1 MEKNTKKEKP
11 ANKKIKD
18 GPKKDE
24 TNFKGLN
31 DLFENNLKL
40 YDNFTKGI
48 LGTQNPF
55 KNNLKLYDNF
65 IKGTLGNQKPKEDSG
80 KQDFKPQDLYELI
93 SPTTDRIFESLNAF
107 SGKVHKDPKLLF
119 ENLHIWMEDIVK
131 LNYYFISKTSNQKV
145 NPVIKPNIS
154 DQRFSSKE
162 WSENLFFDFIKQF
175 YLITTTLLENLVEKG
190 TFDDPRQKDYFK
202 FYIKQMCAALSPS
215 NFVFTNPDILAKTI
229 KEGGQNLIK
238 GYENYRKDNLKH
250 PNKFYISQTKFDD
263 FEIGKNMAT
272 TKGKVIYKNNIFEL
286 IHYNSDTEKQFE
298 IPLLVIP
305 PFINRY
311 YIMDINKE
319 KSLVKF
325 LVENKINTFLISW
338 KNPGPDSRDHGFID
352 YIEDGVLEAIKVARK
367 QSGSPKINLASY
379 CIGGTLL
386 SMTLAH
392 LKNAEK
398 KTESLTHLKNIKIKD
413 NINSATFFASLV
425 NFENFGDLQMF
436 ISEKQISGIEQE
448 MKRVGYFDGRNLA
461 ATFNFL
467 RPGDLYWNYVVNNYL
482 LGNEPTAFDIL
493 YWNSDSTNLPAK
505 LYSDYLRS
513 LCLNNNLA
521 KNNYILNGKK
531 LDLNKITTPM
541 YHVAT
546 TADHICPW
554 KAVFKGLEHYNSSIK
569 FVLSN
574 SGHVAGI
581 MRGKKSKPGK
591 SFFYSTDNDNIK
603 MTPDKWLKSAT
614 KHEGSWWPAW
624 IKWLAKR
631 SGNLKDPKEL
641 NLNKYPAIYDAPGQ
655 YVIQK

>member
-24 TNFKGLN
+24 INFKGLN

-40 YDNFTKGI
+40 YDNFTKGT
-48 LGTQNPF
+48 LGNQNPF

-65 IKGTLGNQKPKEDSG
+65 IKGTLGNQKPKENSG

-107 SGKVHKDPKLLF
+107 SGKIHKDPKLLF

-131 LNYYFISKTSNQKV
+131 LNYYFISKASNQKV
-145 NPVIKPNIS
+145 GPVIKPNIS

-175 YLITTTLLENLVEKG
+175 YLITTVLLENLVEKG
-190 TFDDPRQKDYFK
+190 RFEDPSQKDYF
-202 FYIKQMCAALSPS
+202 
-215 NFVFTNPDILAKTI
+215 
-229 KEGGQNLIK
+229 
-238 GYENYRKDNLKH
+238 
-250 PNKFYISQTKFDD
+250 KFYISQTKFDN
-263 FEIGKNMAT
+263 FEIGKNIAT
-272 TKGKVIYKNNIFEL
+272 TEGKIIYKNNIFEL

-325 LVENKINTFLISW
+325 LVENKINAFLMSW
-338 KNPGPDSRDHGFID
+338 KNPNSDSRDHGFKD
-352 YIEDGVLEAIKVARK
+352 YIEDGVLEAIKVACK

-386 SMTLAH
+386 SMTLAY
-392 LKNAEK
+392 LKNIEE

-413 NINSATFFASLV
+413 RINSATFFASMV
-425 NFENFGDLQMF
+425 NFEDFGDLQMF
-436 ISEKQISGIEQE
+436 ISEKQISSIERE
-448 MKRVGYFDGRNLA
+448 MKKVGYFDGRNLA

-482 LGNEPTAFDIL
+482 LGNEPSSFDVL
-493 YWNSDSTNLPAK
+493 YWNNDSTNLPEK

-513 LCLNNNLA
+513 LCLNNNLV
-521 KNNYILNGKK
+521 KNKYMLKGKK
-531 LDLNKITTPM
+531 LDLSKITTPM
-541 YHVAT
+541 FHVAT

-554 KAVFKGLEHYNSSIK
+554 KAVFKGLKYYNSNIK

-591 SFFYSTDNDNIK
+591 AFFYSADADNDNIK
-603 MTPDKWLKSAT
+603 MTPDKWLKSTT
-614 KHEGSWWPAW
+614 KYEGSWWPAW

-631 SGNLKDPKEL
+631 SGNLKDAKEL
-641 NLNKYPAIYDAPGQ
+641 NLNKYPAIYNAPGQ
-655 YVIQK
+655 YVVQK

>member
-1 MEKNTKKEKP
+1 MENKKNT
-11 ANKKIKD
+11 NDKIKD
-18 GPKKDE
+18 KSKTSVSQFD
-24 TNFKGLN
+24 FKGFN
-31 DLFENNLKL
+31 E
-40 YDNFTKGI
+40 I
-48 LGTQNPF
+48 F
-55 KNNLKLYDNF
+55 KNNLKQYSDF
-65 IKGTLGNQKPKEDSG
+65 IKNINEDQKQKEKPG
-80 KQDFKPQDLYELI
+80 KQDFKPQELYQLI
-93 SPTTDRIFESLNAF
+93 APTTDRIFESLNAF
-107 SGKVHKDPKLLF
+107 SGKIHKDPTVLF
-119 ENLHIWMEDIVK
+119 ENLHVWMQDIVK
-131 LNYYFISKTSNQKV
+131 LNYYFISKANNKKTD
-145 NPVIKPNIS
+145 PIIKPNKA
-154 DQRFSSKE
+154 DQRFSNKE

-175 YLITTTLLENLVEKG
+175 YLISTTLLENLVDQGK
-190 TFDDPRQKDYFK
+190 FDDPQQKDYFK
-202 FYIKQMCAALSPS
+202 FYIKQINMALSPS
-215 NFVFTNPDILAKTI
+215 NFVFTNPEILEKTI
-229 KEGGQNLIK
+229 KEGGQNLVR
-238 GYENYRKDNLKH
+238 GYENYKADNLKH

-263 FEIGKNMAT
+263 FKIGENIAT
-272 TKGKVIYKNNIFEL
+272 TKGEIIYKNNIFEL
-286 IHYNSDTEKQFE
+286 IHYNNDTEKQFE

-305 PFINRY
+305 PFINKY

-325 LVENKINTFLISW
+325 LVENKVNAFLMSW
-338 KNPGPDSRDHGFID
+338 KNPDSDSRDHGFKD
-352 YIEDGVLEAIKVARK
+352 YIEDGVMEAINVACK
-367 QSGSPKINLASY
+367 QSGSPKVNLASY

-386 SMTLAH
+386 SMTLAN
-392 LKNAEK
+392 LKNIEE

-413 NINSATFFASLV
+413 RINSATFFASLV

-436 ISEKQISGIEQE
+436 ISEKQISAIEQE

-482 LGNEPTAFDIL
+482 LGNEPSAFDVL
-493 YWNSDSTNLPAK
+493 YWNNDSTNLPEK

-531 LDLNKITTPM
+531 LDLSKITTPM
-541 YHVAT
+541 FHVAT

-554 KAVFKGLEHYNSSIK
+554 KAVFKGLKYYNSNIK

-591 SFFYSTDNDNIK
+591 AFFYSADADNDNIK
-603 MTPDKWLKSAT
+603 MTPDKWLESTT
-614 KHEGSWWPAW
+614 KYEGSWWPAW

-631 SGNLKDPKEL
+631 SGNLKDAKEL
-641 NLNKYPAIYDAPGQ
+641 NLNKYPAIYNAPGQ

>member
-1 MEKNTKKEKP
+1 MKKK
-11 ANKKIKD
+11 NKKKLSNAS
-18 GPKKDE
+18 PKNNINQID
-24 TNFKGLN
+24 FKGLN
-31 DLFENNLKL
+31 GLFENNLKL
-40 YDNFTKGI
+40 YNSFVNNSFVKGAATK
-48 LGTQNPF
+48 NE
-55 KNNLKLYDNF
+55 
-65 IKGTLGNQKPKEDSG
+65 KPKKSSV
-80 KQDFKPQDLYELI
+80 KQDFKPKDLYELI

-107 SGKVHKDPKLLF
+107 NAKIHKDPKLLF
-119 ENLHIWMEDIVK
+119 ENVHIWLEDIVK
-131 LNYYFISKTSNQKV
+131 LNYYFISKASNKKV
-145 NPVIKPNIS
+145 DPIIKPNIA
-154 DQRFSSKE
+154 DQRFSSNE

-175 YLITTTLLENLVEKG
+175 YLITTTLLENFVEKG
-190 TFDDPRQKDYFK
+190 VFEDPKQKEYFK
-202 FYIKQMCAALSPS
+202 FYIKQVIMALSPS

-263 FEIGKNMAT
+263 FEIGKNIAT
-272 TKGKVIYKNNIFEL
+272 TKGKIIYKNNIFEL

-298 IPLLVIP
+298 IPLLIIP

-311 YIMDINKE
+311 YIMDINEK

-325 LVENKINTFLISW
+325 LVENKVNAFLMSW
-338 KNPGPDSRDHGFID
+338 KNPNSDSRDHGFKD
-352 YIEDGVLEAIKVARK
+352 YIEDGVMEAIKVACK
-367 QSGSPKINLASY
+367 QSGSPKVNLASY

-386 SMTLAH
+386 SMTLAN
-392 LKNAEK
+392 LKNIEE

-413 NINSATFFASLV
+413 RINSATFFASLV
-425 NFENFGDLQMF
+425 NFEDFGDLQMF

-448 MKRVGYFDGRNLA
+448 MKKVGYFDGRNLA

-482 LGNEPTAFDIL
+482 LGNEPSAFDVL
-493 YWNSDSTNLPAK
+493 YWNNDSTNLPEK

-513 LCLNNNLA
+513 LCLNNNLS
-521 KNNYILNGKK
+521 KNNYELAGKK
-531 LDLNKITTPM
+531 LDLSKITTPM
-541 YHVAT
+541 FHVAT

-554 KAVFKGLEHYNSSIK
+554 KSVYKGLECYNSNIK
-569 FVLSN
+569 FILSN

-581 MRGKKSKPGK
+581 MKGKNSKPGK
-591 SFFYSTDNDNIK
+591 SFFYSKDDDNIK
-603 MTPDKWLKSAT
+603 MTPDKWLKSA
-614 KHEGSWWPAW
+614 KKNEGSWWPAW

>member
-1 MEKNTKKEKP
+1 
-11 ANKKIKD
+11 
-18 GPKKDE
+18 
-24 TNFKGLN
+24 
-31 DLFENNLKL
+31 
-40 YDNFTKGI
+40 
-48 LGTQNPF
+48 
-55 KNNLKLYDNF
+55 
-65 IKGTLGNQKPKEDSG
+65 
-80 KQDFKPQDLYELI
+80 
-93 SPTTDRIFESLNAF
+93 
-107 SGKVHKDPKLLF
+107 
-119 ENLHIWMEDIVK
+119 
-131 LNYYFISKTSNQKV
+131 
-145 NPVIKPNIS
+145 
-154 DQRFSSKE
+154 
-162 WSENLFFDFIKQF
+162 
-175 YLITTTLLENLVEKG
+175 
-190 TFDDPRQKDYFK
+190 
-202 FYIKQMCAALSPS
+202 
-215 NFVFTNPDILAKTI
+215 
-229 KEGGQNLIK
+229 NLIK

-263 FEIGKNMAT
+263 FEIGKNIAT
-272 TKGKVIYKNNIFEL
+272 TEGKIIYKNNIFEL

-325 LVENKINTFLISW
+325 LVENKINAFLMSW
-338 KNPGPDSRDHGFID
+338 KNPNSDSRDHGFKD
-352 YIEDGVLEAIKVARK
+352 YIEDGVLEAIKVACK

-386 SMTLAH
+386 SMTLAY
-392 LKNAEK
+392 LKNIEE

-413 NINSATFFASLV
+413 RINSATFFASMV
-425 NFENFGDLQMF
+425 NFEDFGDLQMF
-436 ISEKQISGIEQE
+436 ISEKQISSIERE
-448 MKRVGYFDGRNLA
+448 MKKVGYFDGRNLA

-482 LGNEPTAFDIL
+482 LGNEPSSFDVL
-493 YWNSDSTNLPAK
+493 YWNNDSTNLPEK

-513 LCLNNNLA
+513 LCLNNNLV
-521 KNNYILNGKK
+521 KNKYMLKGKK
-531 LDLNKITTPM
+531 LDLSKITTPM
-541 YHVAT
+541 FHVAT

-554 KAVFKGLEHYNSSIK
+554 KAVFKGLECYNSKIK
-569 FVLSN
+569 FILSN

-591 SFFYSTDNDNIK
+591 SFFYSTDDDNIK
-603 MTPDKWLKSAT
+603 ITPDKWLKSAT
-614 KHEGSWWPAW
+614 KYEGSWWPAW

>member
-1 MEKNTKKEKP
+1 MKMKSKKKSNNAVPKN
-11 ANKKIKD
+11 NINQFD
-18 GPKKDE
+18 
-24 TNFKGLN
+24 FKGLN

-40 YDNFTKGI
+40 YNSFV
-48 LGTQNPF
+48 
-55 KNNLKLYDNF
+55 
-65 IKGTLGNQKPKEDSG
+65 KGTVTKNQKPNKDTI
-80 KQDFKPQDLYELI
+80 KQDFKPQDLYQLI

-107 SGKVHKDPKLLF
+107 YGKIHKDPKLLF
-119 ENLHIWMEDIVK
+119 ENVHIWLEDIVK
-131 LNYYFISKTSNQKV
+131 LNYYFISKASNQKV
-145 NPVIKPNIS
+145 DPIIKPNIA
-154 DQRFSSKE
+154 DQRFSSNE

-190 TFDDPRQKDYFK
+190 IFEDPKQKDYFK
-202 FYIKQMCAALSPS
+202 FYIKQVIMALSPS

-229 KEGGQNLIK
+229 QEGGQNLIR

-263 FEIGKNMAT
+263 FEIGKNIAT
-272 TKGKVIYKNNIFEL
+272 TKGKIIYKNNIFEL

-298 IPLLVIP
+298 IPLLIIP

-311 YIMDINKE
+311 YIMDINEK

-325 LVENKINTFLISW
+325 LVENKVNAFLMSW
-338 KNPGPDSRDHGFID
+338 KNPNSDSRDHGFKD
-352 YIEDGVLEAIKVARK
+352 YIEDGVMEAIKVACK
-367 QSGSPKINLASY
+367 QSGSPKVNLASY

-386 SMTLAH
+386 SMTMAY
-392 LKNAEK
+392 
-398 KTESLTHLKNIKIKD
+398 LKNIKEK
-413 NINSATFFASLV
+413 NSINSATFFASLV
-425 NFENFGDLQMF
+425 NFEDFGDLQMF
-436 ISEKQISGIEQE
+436 ISEEQISSIEQE
-448 MKRVGYFDGRNLA
+448 MKKVGYFDGRNLA

-482 LGNEPTAFDIL
+482 LGNEPSAFDVL
-493 YWNSDSTNLPAK
+493 YWNNDSTNLPEK

-513 LCLNNNLA
+513 LCLNNNLS
-521 KNNYILNGKK
+521 KNNYEIAGKK
-531 LDLNKITTPM
+531 LDLSKITTPM
-541 YHVAT
+541 FHVAT

-554 KAVFKGLEHYNSSIK
+554 KSVYKGLECYNSNIK
-569 FVLSN
+569 FILSN

-581 MRGKKSKPGK
+581 MKGKNSKPGK
-591 SFFYSTDNDNIK
+591 SFFYSKDDDNIK
-603 MTPDKWLKSAT
+603 MTPDKWLKSA
-614 KHEGSWWPAW
+614 KKNEGSWWPAW